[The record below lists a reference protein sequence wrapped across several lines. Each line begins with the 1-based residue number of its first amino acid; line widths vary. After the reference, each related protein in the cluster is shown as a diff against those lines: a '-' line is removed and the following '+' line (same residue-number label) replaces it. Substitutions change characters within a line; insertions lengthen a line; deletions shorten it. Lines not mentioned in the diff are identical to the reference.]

1 MFSNILLIRF
11 SSLGD
16 LVLTTPIYRELRK
29 VYPNSRLTLL
39 TSEGFGRVLENNP
52 HLDEIIYH
60 HRKETRNDLENL
72 IDQLRLQKFDL
83 IYDIHNSLRSR
94 WIGWQLKRHAPK
106 PEHWLI
112 EKRTLAREL
121 QIRFGWGQFFNG
133 KSQREQWLEPLRRHH
148 TGALSTKTEL
158 FPSIADKNYVK
169 AWLNQNDLQDKPFVC
184 IGASASFPLKCW
196 PLKNFKQLIENI
208 IQSGISVVLVGT
220 NGEIETEELAEYFRG
235 SQNVFCAAGMF
246 TILQSAALLEMANA
260 VVANDTSIIHLA
272 EAMRTPTIALFG
284 PTVKEFG
291 YAPMLAQSRLMETD
305 LALRCRPCSRTGKG
319 TCKNRQ
325 QQICMYSISTQ
336 KVWDAAQLLLP
347 KVRE

>member
-1 MFSNILLIRF
+1 
-11 SSLGD
+11 
-16 LVLTTPIYRELRK
+16 VLTTPIYRELRK

-121 QIRFGWGQFFNG
+121 QIRFGWAQFFNG

-158 FPSIADKNYVK
+158 FPSVADKNYVK

-196 PLKNFKQLIENI
+196 PLQNFKKLIENI

-260 VVANDTSIIHLA
+260 VVANDTSIVHLA
-272 EAMRTPTIALFG
+272 EAMRTPSIALFG

>member
-60 HRKETRNDLENL
+60 HRKETRNDLEKL

-196 PLKNFKQLIENI
+196 PLQNFKKLIENI

-272 EAMRTPTIALFG
+272 EAMRTPSIALFG

>member
-60 HRKETRNDLENL
+60 HRKETRNDLEKL

-196 PLKNFKQLIENI
+196 PLQNFKQLIENI

-272 EAMRTPTIALFG
+272 EAMRTPSIALFG

-291 YAPMLAQSRLMETD
+291 YAPMLAQSRLIETD

-319 TCKNRQ
+319 TCKNRE

>member
-1 MFSNILLIRF
+1 VFSNILLIRF

-60 HRKETRNDLENL
+60 HRKETRNDLEKL

-158 FPSIADKNYVK
+158 FPSVADKNYVK

-196 PLKNFKQLIENI
+196 PLQNFKKLIENI

-272 EAMRTPTIALFG
+272 EAMRTPSIALFG

-305 LALRCRPCSRTGKG
+305 LALRCRPCSRTGNG

>member
-16 LVLTTPIYRELRK
+16 LVLTTPIYSELRK
-29 VYPNSRLTLL
+29 VYPDSRLTLL

-60 HRKETRNDLENL
+60 HRKETRNDLKEL
-72 IDQLRLQKFDL
+72 INQLRLQKFDL

-121 QIRFGWGQFFNG
+121 QIRFRWGQFFNG
-133 KSQREQWLEPLRRHH
+133 KSQREQWLEPLQRHH
-148 TGALSTKTEL
+148 TGTLSTKTEL
-158 FPSIADKNYVK
+158 FPSVADKNYVK
-169 AWLNQNDLQDKPFVC
+169 AWLNQNDLQDKPFIC

-196 PLKNFKQLIENI
+196 PLQNFKQLVENI
-208 IQSGISVVLVGT
+208 IQSGVSVVLVGA

-235 SQNVFCAAGMF
+235 SQNVFCAAGIF

-272 EAMRTPTIALFG
+272 EAMRTPSIALFG

-291 YAPMLAQSRLMETD
+291 YAPMLAQSRLIETD

-319 TCKNRQ
+319 TCKNRE

>member
-1 MFSNILLIRF
+1 
-11 SSLGD
+11 
-16 LVLTTPIYRELRK
+16 VLTTPIYRELRK
-29 VYPNSRLTLL
+29 VYPDSRLTLL

-60 HRKETRNDLENL
+60 HRKETRNDLEKL

-158 FPSIADKNYVK
+158 FPSVADKNYVK

-235 SQNVFCAAGMF
+235 SQNVFCAAGIF
-246 TILQSAALLEMANA
+246 TILESAALFEMANA

-272 EAMRTPTIALFG
+272 EAMRTPSIALFG

-291 YAPMLAQSRLMETD
+291 YAPMLAQSRLIETD

-319 TCKNRQ
+319 TCKNRD

>member
-29 VYPNSRLTLL
+29 VYPDSRLTLL

-121 QIRFGWGQFFNG
+121 QIRFRWGQFFNG

-196 PLKNFKQLIENI
+196 PLQNFKKLIENI

-272 EAMRTPTIALFG
+272 EAMRTPSIALFG

-291 YAPMLAQSRLMETD
+291 YAPMLAQSRLIETD
-305 LALRCRPCSRTGKG
+305 LALCCRPCSRTGKG
-319 TCKNRQ
+319 TCKNRD

>member
-29 VYPNSRLTLL
+29 VYPDSRLTLL

-158 FPSIADKNYVK
+158 FPSVADKNYVK

-196 PLKNFKQLIENI
+196 PLQNFKKLIENI

-272 EAMRTPTIALFG
+272 EAMRTPSIALFG

-319 TCKNRQ
+319 TCKNRE

>member
-1 MFSNILLIRF
+1 M
-11 SSLGD
+11 
-16 LVLTTPIYRELRK
+16 LTTPIYRELRK

-60 HRKETRNDLENL
+60 HRKETRNDLEKL

-158 FPSIADKNYVK
+158 FPSVADKNYVK

-196 PLKNFKQLIENI
+196 PLQNFKQLIENI

-235 SQNVFCAAGMF
+235 SQNVFCAAGIF

-260 VVANDTSIIHLA
+260 VIANDTSIIHLA
-272 EAMRTPTIALFG
+272 EAMRTPSIALFG

-291 YAPMLAQSRLMETD
+291 YAPMLAQSRLIETD

-319 TCKNRQ
+319 TCKNRE

>member
-1 MFSNILLIRF
+1 M
-11 SSLGD
+11 
-16 LVLTTPIYRELRK
+16 LTTPIYRELRK

-158 FPSIADKNYVK
+158 FPSVADKNYVK

-196 PLKNFKQLIENI
+196 PLQNFKKLIENI

-272 EAMRTPTIALFG
+272 EAMRTPSIALFG

>member
-1 MFSNILLIRF
+1 VFSNILLIRF

-29 VYPNSRLTLL
+29 VYPDSRLTLL

-60 HRKETRNDLENL
+60 HRKETRNDLKEL
-72 IDQLRLQKFDL
+72 INQLRLQKFDL

-106 PEHWLI
+106 PELWLI

-121 QIRFGWGQFFNG
+121 QIRFRWGQFFNG
-133 KSQREQWLEPLRRHH
+133 KSQREQWLEPLQRHH
-148 TGALSTKTEL
+148 TGTLSTKTEL
-158 FPSIADKNYVK
+158 FPSVADKNYVK
-169 AWLNQNDLQDKPFVC
+169 AWLNQNDLQDKPFIC

-196 PLKNFKQLIENI
+196 PLQNFKQLVENI
-208 IQSGISVVLVGT
+208 IQSGVSVVLVGA

-235 SQNVFCAAGMF
+235 SQNVFCAAGIF

-272 EAMRTPTIALFG
+272 EAMRTPSIALFG

-291 YAPMLAQSRLMETD
+291 YAPMLAQSRLIETD

-319 TCKNRQ
+319 TCKNRE

>member
-29 VYPNSRLTLL
+29 VYPDSRLTLL

-60 HRKETRNDLENL
+60 HRKETRNDLKEL
-72 IDQLRLQKFDL
+72 INQLRLQKFDL

-121 QIRFGWGQFFNG
+121 QIRFRWGQFFNG
-133 KSQREQWLEPLRRHH
+133 KSQREHWLEPLQRHH
-148 TGALSTKTEL
+148 TGTLSTKTEL
-158 FPSIADKNYVK
+158 FPSVADKNYVK
-169 AWLNQNDLQDKPFVC
+169 AWLNQNDLQDKPFIC

-196 PLKNFKQLIENI
+196 PLQNFKQLVENI
-208 IQSGISVVLVGT
+208 IQSGVSVVLVGA

-235 SQNVFCAAGMF
+235 SQNVFCAAGIF

-272 EAMRTPTIALFG
+272 EAMRTPSIALFG

-291 YAPMLAQSRLMETD
+291 YAPMLAQSRLIETD

-319 TCKNRQ
+319 TCKNRE

-347 KVRE
+347 K

>member
-29 VYPNSRLTLL
+29 IYPDSRLTLL

-196 PLKNFKQLIENI
+196 PLQNFKQLIENI

-235 SQNVFCAAGMF
+235 SQNVFCAAGIF

-260 VVANDTSIIHLA
+260 VIANDTSIVHLA
-272 EAMRTPTIALFG
+272 EAMRTPSIALFG

-291 YAPMLAQSRLMETD
+291 YAPMLAQSRLIETD

-319 TCKNRQ
+319 TCKNRE

>member
-1 MFSNILLIRF
+1 M
-11 SSLGD
+11 
-16 LVLTTPIYRELRK
+16 LTTPICRELRK
-29 VYPNSRLTLL
+29 VYPDSRLTLL

-60 HRKETRNDLENL
+60 HRKETRNDLEKL

-121 QIRFGWGQFFNG
+121 QIRFGWAQFFNG

-158 FPSIADKNYVK
+158 FPSVADKNYVK

-196 PLKNFKQLIENI
+196 PLQNFKQLIENI

-272 EAMRTPTIALFG
+272 EAMRTPSIALFG

-291 YAPMLAQSRLMETD
+291 YAPMLAQSRLIETD

-319 TCKNRQ
+319 TCKNRE

>member
-1 MFSNILLIRF
+1 M
-11 SSLGD
+11 
-16 LVLTTPIYRELRK
+16 LTTPIYRELRK
-29 VYPNSRLTLL
+29 IYPDSRLTLL

-60 HRKETRNDLENL
+60 HRKETRNDLEKL

-196 PLKNFKQLIENI
+196 PLQNFKQLIENI

-272 EAMRTPTIALFG
+272 EAMRTPSIALFG

-291 YAPMLAQSRLMETD
+291 YAPMLAQSRLIETD

-319 TCKNRQ
+319 TCKNRE

>member
-60 HRKETRNDLENL
+60 HRKETRNDLEKL

-158 FPSIADKNYVK
+158 FPSVADKNYVK

-196 PLKNFKQLIENI
+196 PLQNFKQLIENI

-235 SQNVFCAAGMF
+235 SQNVFCAAGIF

-272 EAMRTPTIALFG
+272 EAMRTPSIALFG

-291 YAPMLAQSRLMETD
+291 YAPMLAQSRLIETD

-319 TCKNRQ
+319 TCKNRD

>member
-16 LVLTTPIYRELRK
+16 LVLTTPICRELRK
-29 VYPNSRLTLL
+29 VYPDSRLTLL

-60 HRKETRNDLENL
+60 HRKETRNDLEKL

-121 QIRFGWGQFFNG
+121 QIRFGWAQFFNG

-196 PLKNFKQLIENI
+196 PLQNFKQLIENI

-291 YAPMLAQSRLMETD
+291 YAPMLAQSRLIETD

-319 TCKNRQ
+319 TCKNRD

>member
-1 MFSNILLIRF
+1 M
-11 SSLGD
+11 
-16 LVLTTPIYRELRK
+16 LTTPIYRELRK

-121 QIRFGWGQFFNG
+121 QIRFGWAQFFNG

-158 FPSIADKNYVK
+158 FPSVADKNYVK

-196 PLKNFKQLIENI
+196 PLQNFKQLIENI

-272 EAMRTPTIALFG
+272 EAMRTPSIALFG

-291 YAPMLAQSRLMETD
+291 YAPMLAQSRLIETD

-319 TCKNRQ
+319 TCKNRD

>member
-60 HRKETRNDLENL
+60 HRKETRNDLEKL

-196 PLKNFKQLIENI
+196 PLQNFKKLIENI

-235 SQNVFCAAGMF
+235 SQNVFCAAGIF

-272 EAMRTPTIALFG
+272 EAMRTPSIALFG

>member
-1 MFSNILLIRF
+1 M
-11 SSLGD
+11 
-16 LVLTTPIYRELRK
+16 LTTPIYRELRK
-29 VYPNSRLTLL
+29 IYPDSRLTLL

-158 FPSIADKNYVK
+158 FPSVADKNYVK

-196 PLKNFKQLIENI
+196 PLQNFKQLIENI

-272 EAMRTPTIALFG
+272 EAMRTPSIALFG

>member
-1 MFSNILLIRF
+1 M
-11 SSLGD
+11 
-16 LVLTTPIYRELRK
+16 LTTPIYRELRK
-29 VYPNSRLTLL
+29 IYPDSRLTLL

-60 HRKETRNDLENL
+60 HRKETRNDLEKL

-196 PLKNFKQLIENI
+196 PLQNFKQLIENI

-235 SQNVFCAAGMF
+235 SQNVFCAAGIF
-246 TILQSAALLEMANA
+246 TILQSAALLEMANT
-260 VVANDTSIIHLA
+260 VIANDTSIVHLA
-272 EAMRTPTIALFG
+272 EAMRTPSIALFG

-291 YAPMLAQSRLMETD
+291 YAPMLAQSRLIETD

-319 TCKNRQ
+319 TCKNRE

>member
-29 VYPNSRLTLL
+29 VYPDSRLTLL

-60 HRKETRNDLENL
+60 HRKETRNDLEKL

-158 FPSIADKNYVK
+158 FPSVADKNYVK

-196 PLKNFKQLIENI
+196 PLQNFKKLIENI

-272 EAMRTPTIALFG
+272 EAMRTPSIALFG

-291 YAPMLAQSRLMETD
+291 YAPMLAQSRLIETD

-319 TCKNRQ
+319 TCKNRE

>member
-1 MFSNILLIRF
+1 M
-11 SSLGD
+11 
-16 LVLTTPIYRELRK
+16 LTTPIYRELRK
-29 VYPNSRLTLL
+29 VYPDSRLTLL

-60 HRKETRNDLENL
+60 HRKETRNDLEKL

-133 KSQREQWLEPLRRHH
+133 KSQREQWLEPLQRHH

-158 FPSIADKNYVK
+158 FPSVADKNYVK

-196 PLKNFKQLIENI
+196 PLQNFKQLIENI

-235 SQNVFCAAGMF
+235 SQNVFCAAGIF

-272 EAMRTPTIALFG
+272 EAMRTPSIALFG

-291 YAPMLAQSRLMETD
+291 YAPMLAQSRLIETD

>member
-1 MFSNILLIRF
+1 VFSNILLIRF

-29 VYPNSRLTLL
+29 INPDSRLTLL

-158 FPSIADKNYVK
+158 FPSVADKNYVK

-196 PLKNFKQLIENI
+196 PLQNFKQLIENI

-235 SQNVFCAAGMF
+235 SQNVFCAAGIF

-272 EAMRTPTIALFG
+272 EAMGTTSIALFG

-291 YAPMLAQSRLMETD
+291 YAPMLAQSRLIETD

-319 TCKNRQ
+319 TCKNRD

>member
-1 MFSNILLIRF
+1 M
-11 SSLGD
+11 
-16 LVLTTPIYRELRK
+16 LTTPIYRELRK
-29 VYPNSRLTLL
+29 IYPDSRLTLL

-60 HRKETRNDLENL
+60 HRKETRNDLEKL

-158 FPSIADKNYVK
+158 FPSVADKNYVK

-196 PLKNFKQLIENI
+196 PLQNFKKLIENI

-272 EAMRTPTIALFG
+272 EAMRTPSIALFG

-291 YAPMLAQSRLMETD
+291 YAPMLAQSRLIETD

-319 TCKNRQ
+319 TCKNRD

>member
-60 HRKETRNDLENL
+60 HRKETRNDLEKL

-196 PLKNFKQLIENI
+196 PLQNFKKLIENI

-272 EAMRTPTIALFG
+272 EAMRTPSIALFG

-291 YAPMLAQSRLMETD
+291 YAPMLAQSRLIETD

-319 TCKNRQ
+319 TCKNRD

>member
-1 MFSNILLIRF
+1 M
-11 SSLGD
+11 
-16 LVLTTPIYRELRK
+16 LTTPIYRELRK
-29 VYPNSRLTLL
+29 IYPDSRLTLL

-121 QIRFGWGQFFNG
+121 QIRFGWAQFFNG

-158 FPSIADKNYVK
+158 FPSVADKNYVK

-196 PLKNFKQLIENI
+196 PLQNFKKLIENI

-272 EAMRTPTIALFG
+272 EAMRTPSIALFG

-291 YAPMLAQSRLMETD
+291 YAPMLAQSRLIETD

-319 TCKNRQ
+319 TCKNRE

>member
-1 MFSNILLIRF
+1 M
-11 SSLGD
+11 
-16 LVLTTPIYRELRK
+16 LTTPIYRELRK
-29 VYPNSRLTLL
+29 IYPDSRLTLL

-158 FPSIADKNYVK
+158 FPSVADKNYVK

-196 PLKNFKQLIENI
+196 PLQNFKKLIENI

-272 EAMRTPTIALFG
+272 EAMRTPSIALFG

-291 YAPMLAQSRLMETD
+291 YAPMLAQSRLIETD

-319 TCKNRQ
+319 TCKNRD

>member
-1 MFSNILLIRF
+1 M
-11 SSLGD
+11 
-16 LVLTTPIYRELRK
+16 LTTPIYRELRK

-121 QIRFGWGQFFNG
+121 QIRFGWAQFFNG

-158 FPSIADKNYVK
+158 FPSVADKNYVK

-196 PLKNFKQLIENI
+196 PLQNFKKLIENI

-272 EAMRTPTIALFG
+272 EAMRTPSIALFG

-291 YAPMLAQSRLMETD
+291 YAPMLAQSRLIETD

-319 TCKNRQ
+319 TCKNRE

>member
-29 VYPNSRLTLL
+29 IYPDSRLTLL

-60 HRKETRNDLENL
+60 HRKETRNDLEKL

-196 PLKNFKQLIENI
+196 PLQNFKQLIENI

-272 EAMRTPTIALFG
+272 EAMRTPSIALFG

>member
-1 MFSNILLIRF
+1 M
-11 SSLGD
+11 
-16 LVLTTPIYRELRK
+16 LTTPIYRELRK
-29 VYPNSRLTLL
+29 IYPDSRLTLL

-121 QIRFGWGQFFNG
+121 QIRFGWAQFFNG

-158 FPSIADKNYVK
+158 FPSVADKNYVK

-196 PLKNFKQLIENI
+196 PLQNFKKLIENI

-272 EAMRTPTIALFG
+272 EAMRTPSIALFG

>member
-29 VYPNSRLTLL
+29 IYPDSRLTLL

-60 HRKETRNDLENL
+60 HRKETRNDLEKL

-121 QIRFGWGQFFNG
+121 QIRFGWAQFFNG

-158 FPSIADKNYVK
+158 FPSVADKNYVK

-196 PLKNFKQLIENI
+196 PLQNFKKLIENI

-260 VVANDTSIIHLA
+260 VIANDTSIVHLA
-272 EAMRTPTIALFG
+272 EAMRTPSIAIFG

-291 YAPMLAQSRLMETD
+291 YAPMLAQSRLIETD

-319 TCKNRQ
+319 TCKNRD

>member
-1 MFSNILLIRF
+1 
-11 SSLGD
+11 
-16 LVLTTPIYRELRK
+16 VLTTPIYRELRK
-29 VYPNSRLTLL
+29 VYPDSRLTLL

-60 HRKETRNDLENL
+60 HRKETRNDLEKL

-196 PLKNFKQLIENI
+196 PLQNFKQLIENI

-272 EAMRTPTIALFG
+272 EAMRTPSIALFG

-291 YAPMLAQSRLMETD
+291 YAPMLAQSRLIETD

-319 TCKNRQ
+319 TCKNRE

>member
-1 MFSNILLIRF
+1 VFSNILLIRF

-29 VYPNSRLTLL
+29 INPDSRLTLL

-60 HRKETRNDLENL
+60 HRKETRNDLEKL

-196 PLKNFKQLIENI
+196 PLQNFKQLIENI

-235 SQNVFCAAGMF
+235 SQNVFCAAGIF

-260 VVANDTSIIHLA
+260 VIANDTSIVHLA
-272 EAMRTPTIALFG
+272 EAMRTPSIALFG

-291 YAPMLAQSRLMETD
+291 YAPMLAQSRLIETD

-319 TCKNRQ
+319 TCKNRE